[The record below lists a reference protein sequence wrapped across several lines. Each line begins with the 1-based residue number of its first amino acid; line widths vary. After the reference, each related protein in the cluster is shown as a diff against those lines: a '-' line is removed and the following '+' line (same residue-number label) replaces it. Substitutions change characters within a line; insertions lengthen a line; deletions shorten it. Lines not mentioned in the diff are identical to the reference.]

1 MRANAYR
8 RYDERKEMNTHR
20 FHDKLPLLSQKGRIL
35 KPVDAGVVC
44 SAIEILEAAKA
55 EEQKR
60 RQAMQEEWQRQIEA
74 GFRLGTEEAQRKMA
88 IHYWSVVSNTVGY
101 LEAIQ
106 GQIAETIVQAVRT
119 LIQAAP
125 PAEQALQLATAAVER
140 LRQQAWIVLCLHPDD
155 VDSVN
160 SLLERWKTQLPR
172 NMRVE
177 TRASEE
183 VGRGD
188 CVLESPIG
196 RIDASLE
203 TQINILK
210 EQLRKTL

>member
-1 MRANAYR
+1 
-8 RYDERKEMNTHR
+8 MNTHS
-20 FHDKLPLLSQKGRIL
+20 FHDELPLLSQKGRIL
-35 KPVDAGVVC
+35 KSVDANVVC

-55 EEQKR
+55 EEQRK
-60 RQAMQEEWQRQIEA
+60 RQAMQEEWQRQVEA
-74 GFRLGTEEAQRKMA
+74 GFRLGIEEAQRKIA
-88 IHYWSVVSNTVGY
+88 THYWSMVSNTVAY

-106 GQIAETIVQAVRT
+106 GKMADTIVQAVRT

-160 SLLERWKTQLPR
+160 SLLEKWKTQLPR

-183 VGRGD
+183 VRRGD

-203 TQINILK
+203 TQLSILQ
-210 EQLRKTL
+210 EQLKKTL